1 MDTPQGLLL
10 GIESTALPYGV
21 ILVEAGE
28 IIFNSLDHEELR
40 QLKDAPALVEV
51 ALRETGR
58 KATEITR
65 IMVNQGPGGTSS
77 VRSGISFANS
87 LAYSR
92 KIPVAGVNAFEL
104 MGAAAEARFQCPVLI
119 TIKSIRGNAYGG
131 WYVNG
136 QLEHSIY
143 GQFNEVV
150 GTLVDTT
157 TEFAVAGA
165 HREQIVEKYPQRTV
179 HDSGQKFG
187 LAPDLLLFLD
197 QFDDRQKVFPQYVLP
212 LTEQSELFKKV
223 SI

>member
-1 MDTPQGLLL
+1 METPQGLLL
-10 GIESTALPYGV
+10 GIESTALPYG
-21 ILVEAGE
+21 IMLVEAGQ
-28 IIFNSLDHEELR
+28 IIFNSLDHDELR
-40 QLKDAPALVEV
+40 KLKDAPAIVEY
-51 ALRETGR
+51 ALRESGR
-58 KATEITR
+58 KASEITG

-136 QLEHSIY
+136 QLEQTLY
-143 GQFNEVV
+143 GPFAEVV
-150 GTLVDTT
+150 QTLVDTT
-157 TEFAVAGA
+157 TTFAVAGA
-165 HREQIVEKYPQRTV
+165 HRERIIERYPQRSV

-187 LAPDLLLFLD
+187 EVRDLLLFLP
-197 QFDDRQKVFPQYVLP
+197 QFAQRQKLFPQYVLP
-212 LTEQSELFKKV
+212 LTEQSELFRKI